1 MDKTSEIKLTR
12 FLAKCDGLKV
22 ELQKY
27 QADVAEAVNK
37 KDRRV
42 KVEKLIDY
50 CEETVEKA
58 LAKNDEILL
67 LASTAKN
74 PEAFKKQFEKWL
86 LDLTVD
92 NDTKVRK
99 ARDYI
104 ETLDDVEV
112 TEVASVG
119 KLSSHMSSKCPSHLS
134 RSCKTKSLSV
144 SSSCRKKK
152 QLLAAKLR
160 REEVEK
166 QNTALLLLAEK
177 KTTP

>member
-12 FLAKCDGLKV
+12 LLAKRDGLKV

-27 QADVAEAVNK
+27 QADVEEAVNK

-50 CEETVEKA
+50 CKETVEKA

-67 LASTAKN
+67 LASTANN
-74 PEAFKKQFEKWL
+74 PEAFKKQLEKWL

-92 NDTKVRK
+92 NDAIVRN

-104 ETLDDVEV
+104 ETLDDVDG

-119 KLSSHMSSKCPSHLS
+119 KLSSHISSKCPSHLS

-144 SSSCRKKK
+144 SSRS
-152 QLLAAKLR
+152 L
-160 REEVEK
+160 
-166 QNTALLLLAEK
+166 K
-177 KTTP
+177 KTTSGSKVEERRSRETKYSTPVVGREKTTP

>member
-1 MDKTSEIKLTR
+1 M
-12 FLAKCDGLKV
+12 
-22 ELQKY
+22 
-27 QADVAEAVNK
+27 
-37 KDRRV
+37 

-50 CEETVEKA
+50 CKETVEKA

-67 LASTAKN
+67 LASTANN
-74 PEAFKKQFEKWL
+74 PEAFKKQLEKWL

-92 NDTKVRK
+92 NDAIIRN

-104 ETLDDVEV
+104 ETLDDVDG

-119 KLSSHMSSKCPSHLS
+119 KLSSHISSKCPSHLS

-144 SSSCRKKK
+144 SSSSRKK

-160 REEVEK
+160 R
-166 QNTALLLLAEK
+166 
-177 KTTP
+177 